1 MRRVRGKGIA
11 MIFTSIENVADNDP
25 TRERFV
31 QAIEW
36 LRTADLTAVNVRLRQ
51 EIAERYEF
59 CEDLAHMLEDQAKA
73 VLFDLGIS
81 EDDVLERIQ
90 AGLCG
95 GAAGVTPGEAWWVS
109 RRLAELLGWDGSRLA
124 PPPDGA

>member
-1 MRRVRGKGIA
+1 MSDDSQILIPESFTVLYVPRGRVR
-11 MIFTSIENVADNDP
+11 P
-25 TRERFV
+25 T
-31 QAIEW
+31 A
-36 LRTADLTAVNVRLRQ
+36 ARQ

-95 GAAGVTPGEAWWVS
+95 GAASVTPGEAWWVT

>member
-1 MRRVRGKGIA
+1 MSDDSQILIPESFTALYVPRGRVR
-11 MIFTSIENVADNDP
+11 P
-25 TRERFV
+25 T
-31 QAIEW
+31 A
-36 LRTADLTAVNVRLRQ
+36 ARQ

-90 AGLCG
+90 A
-95 GAAGVTPGEAWWVS
+95 AGVTPGEAWWVT